1 MNNTMLN
8 DSDGTQDM
16 IMTPHTSTITA
27 AKIAEA

>member
-16 IMTPHTSTITA
+16 TPHTTTITA